1 MNSVKHTDFNIN
13 VDIFID
19 KMLVDGKD
27 AKLIQDIWKSMTY
40 MECDVR
46 KRQEIVA
53 RYKMHLLELLKL
65 PKIEQRTKEWY
76 DARQTLIT
84 ASDFAQALGEG
95 KFGTQKQLIQKK
107 CGFEEDH
114 FDNSALALRWGT
126 MFEDVACAIY
136 AIRNKCH
143 VHDFGLLRHPQ
154 IDYFGAS
161 PDGITDSGIMVEI
174 KCPWKRKIDGTVPT
188 QYFYQIQGQLDVC
201 GLDECD
207 YWECEFID
215 SEDPED
221 IKNSLGTFERGL
233 ILEDYDGNYTYSHV
247 ATQETWDTI
256 EQWHA
261 CKCDMTKIKKLH
273 YWALTKCS
281 TVRVYRDEDFLK
293 HKLVQLAE
301 VWDKIKVYRADE
313 ELYNKEIRSAPKE
326 NPFKLKGFSFRNV

>member
-1 MNSVKHTDFNIN
+1 MNILIN
-13 VDIFID
+13 VDAFID
-19 KMLVDGKD
+19 KMLIDGRD
-27 AKLIQDIWKSMTY
+27 PDLIQDIWKSLTCIDCNV
-40 MECDVR
+40 ENRKQTIVR
-46 KRQEIVA
+46 YQTK
-53 RYKMHLLELLKL
+53 LSELLKL

-114 FDNSALALRWGT
+114 FDNSAAALRWGT
-126 MFEDVACAIY
+126 MFEDVACSIY
-136 AIRNKCH
+136 ALRNKCF
-143 VHDFGLLRHPQ
+143 VYDFGLLRHPN

-161 PDGITDSGIMVEI
+161 PDGITESGIMVEI
-174 KCPWKRKIDGTVPT
+174 KCPWKRKIDGTVPL

-201 GLDECD
+201 DLDECD

-221 IKNSLGTFERGL
+221 IKNSIGTFERGI
-233 ILEDYDGNYTYSHV
+233 ILEDYDGNYTYSNV
-247 ATQETWDTI
+247 MTKETWDTEI
-256 EQWHA
+256 QNWIQD
-261 CKCDMTKIKKLH
+261 KKIKKMH

-281 TVRVYRDEDFLK
+281 CIRVYRDHDFLK

-313 ELYNKEIRSAPKE
+313 ELYNKEIRSAPKD
-326 NPFKLKGFSFRNV
+326 NPFKLKGFSFINV